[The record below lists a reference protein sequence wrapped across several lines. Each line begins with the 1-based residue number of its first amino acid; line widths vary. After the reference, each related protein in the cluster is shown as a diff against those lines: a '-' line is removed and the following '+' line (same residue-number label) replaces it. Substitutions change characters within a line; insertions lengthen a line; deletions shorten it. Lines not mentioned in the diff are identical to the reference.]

1 MFLWFLGNTTAFASG
16 ISEVESNNTRAL
28 ANLIPIVNGS
38 GAVAIAKM
46 SSTSDVDYF
55 RFTLPTF
62 SGAAGVTVTMTPT
75 APDQSLDAVLRI
87 EDSVGNILASTNSY
101 GNAPESLSLLAG
113 SGATFYVRCSSADWV
128 FLGSG
133 DYRVAVT
140 VSFPSLAKNTN
151 SFSIGVWEGTNAS
164 TRTFNV
170 WNAGGGPMTFINSS
184 DATWLSVS
192 PTTAS
197 STGPSDVE
205 TVSLIFATAGLLP
218 GNYSATITIAAGS
231 ATNSPMTVP
240 VFLLVAQ
247 DPNDRVSGAI
257 SLGAITNTVR
267 YTNALG
273 FARDVDL
280 CSFTVAAGQ
289 RLSFDIDRPDG
300 SVLDSV
306 IRLFDSSG
314 TQLPAGFNDDARGPG
329 EASGFTSES
338 YLEYTFTNSGTFYVG
353 ISGYPNTNYSG
364 ATGTND
370 VSGSTGKYVLVVS
383 PGLAGTVRRVG
394 NTTDYPV
401 DILPLNGKAIDPT
414 KRTWLV
420 THGWNSARTE
430 PNIVA
435 AASNLAIRYL
445 GDQILTLDWS
455 AAASRTSV
463 FDGSAEDAIKSV
475 GVFAA
480 DALLQRGFTGDKLNL
495 IGHSWGSYV
504 SDELAERMP
513 GGVNTIVAIDP
524 GEDHPTDVNTYFPHS
539 AGEVSFAAHSVFSWA
554 FYSAYLEYFL
564 GNAGDEETPTTA
576 DEAFVVQGTTHNDIV
591 FMFAA
596 FLANPVGLGATYFDL
611 NRLLNHSPGPWLPNQ
626 VDYSGSV
633 ASAGYEAVLR
643 LGADQQTLTG
653 VFASLKPASLK
664 VTSVSTLTIA
674 NNDASPLPGKGTD
687 YGTIL
692 MGSNGATNF
701 FTLSNSGGTSLQIQS
716 VAVPAGF
723 QIVTSPSTL
732 LPWDHSTVLGVRFA
746 PGAAGTFS
754 GNVFITNNA
763 PGSAP
768 FRFAITGTATNPPSP
783 PVIGVHPTN
792 QFGVAGSNVLLSVSV
807 TGSTPFSYQWQKDG
821 QAITG
826 ATNSTLNLTNLVR
839 SSGGIFS
846 VFITNQFGTATSSS
860 ATVRV
865 LVRQQFAQAPV
876 RLGNGQMRLV
886 FGDPVSSV
894 LTVNELTNFFVE
906 ATTNVLSTNW
916 VRYTNGFSIVG
927 GMVQFDDPDAPGSPR
942 RFYRVI
948 ER

>member
-1 MFLWFLGNTTAFASG
+1 M
-16 ISEVESNNTRAL
+16 
-28 ANLIPIVNGS
+28 IPEGRKNKS
-38 GAVAIAKM
+38 
-46 SSTSDVDYF
+46 
-55 RFTLPTF
+55 
-62 SGAAGVTVTMTPT
+62 
-75 APDQSLDAVLRI
+75 
-87 EDSVGNILASTNSY
+87 
-101 GNAPESLSLLAG
+101 SLSVTWLEG
-113 SGATFYVRCSSADWV
+113 SNPDSQTFDVWN
-128 FLGSG
+128 SG
-133 DYRVAVT
+133 GGQMNFN
-140 VSFPSLAKNTN
+140 VS
-151 SFSIGVWEGTNAS
+151 TNAS
-164 TRTFNV
+164 
-170 WNAGGGPMTFINSS
+170 
-184 DATWLSVS
+184 WLSVS
-192 PTTAS
+192 PVSAS
-197 STGPSDVE
+197 STGPDDVKTI
-205 TVSLIFATAGLLP
+205 TVSFTTTALLP
-218 GNYSATITIAAGS
+218 GNYSGAITVNAAG
-231 ATNSPMTVP
+231 ATNSTRTVT
-240 VFLLVAQ
+240 VSLSVLQ
-247 DPNDRVSGAI
+247 DPNDRVSGAF
-257 SLGAITNTVR
+257 SLGLITNTICH
-267 YTNALG
+267 TNSLG
-273 FARDVDL
+273 FTRDVDVY
-280 CSFTVAAGQ
+280 SFTVTAGQ
-289 RLSFDIDRPDG
+289 RLSFDIDRASTP
-300 SVLDSV
+300 VLDSV
-306 IRLFDSSG
+306 IRLFDSTG
-314 TQLPAGFNDDARGPG
+314 NQLAGGLNDDARGPG

-370 VSGSTGKYVLVVS
+370 VSGSTGNYVLVVS

-435 AASNLAIRYL
+435 AASNLAIRYP

-732 LPWDHSTVLGVRFA
+732 LPWDQSTVLGVRFA

-792 QFGVAGSNVLLSVSV
+792 QFGVAGSNVLLSLSV
-807 TGSTPFSYQWQKDG
+807 TGTPAPSFQWLKNG

-839 SSGGIFS
+839 TAGGVFS
-846 VFITNQFGTATSSS
+846 VFVTNQLGTATSSN

-865 LVRQQFAQAPV
+865 LVRQQFSQAPV
-876 RLGNGQMRLV
+876 RLGNGQVRLV
-886 FGDPVSSV
+886 FGDPVGSA
-894 LTVNELTNFFVE
+894 LTANELTNFVVE
-906 ATTNVLSTNW
+906 AATKVLSTNW

-927 GMVQFDDPDAPGSPR
+927 GKVQFDDPDAPGSPR